1 MSGSGL
7 ASNSYLYGAADGNP
21 VSVDSVGNLSA
32 KTNYTKVI
40 NIGKKVLRTGVVY
53 QLPDAPAAWVTIFA
67 RSGNKGNIW
76 IAGYGTHAPQ
86 VGVGTP
92 LLEGNPITFPCTN
105 LNQFSL
111 IPEQDGDAVYITA
124 GLVGKDV
131 NITPANDPDL
141 DLTPPSVTS
150 TSPTN
155 AATNQQANVL
165 IVIQMSEAIDSSSV
179 SNTTVTVSPSFT
191 YTATIDSNDN
201 TKIDVIHSSNLALS
215 TTYTI
220 TLTTGIKDLA
230 GNALASN
237 YSFSFTTQA
246 APPPPDTTPPTIV
259 STSPT
264 YNATINTSTI
274 PSITF
279 SEAMSLNSFNYF
291 NTNVETYPN
300 NQVLTSVTYTLSS
313 DLKTVYLNNLNLS
326 GSSIYTL
333 NCIGQNKG
341 PTDLAGNLLSGSV
354 SNIFFTSS
362 TSSTSTVYNV
372 TGNNWEIIYN
382 GGNTAIKETVANTS
396 SALYQITPT
405 NYVLK
410 LKKTGSPSGNVT
422 LKIINNDASTFTTKR
437 TVGTIATS
445 SIGTSETAITISDS
459 ANTYQLGTNDQI
471 SIEYTSGNSSNYIS
485 VKTSNVDAFDG
496 SNTYM
501 SKTNSNG
508 NNADY
513 TSNDVAMQID
523 GF

>member
-1 MSGSGL
+1 MSGSGS
-7 ASNSYLYGAADGNP
+7 ANNAYLYGAADGNP

-40 NIGKKVLRTGVVY
+40 NIGKKTLRTGTVL
-53 QLPDAPAAWVTIFA
+53 QLPDAPAVWVTIFA

-76 IAGYGTHAPQ
+76 IAGYGAHAPQ
-86 VGVGTP
+86 VGVGIP
-92 LLEGNPITFPCTN
+92 LIEGHPITYPCTN
-105 LNQFSL
+105 LNQISL
-111 IPEQDGDAVYITA
+111 LPDQDGDVVYITA

-141 DLTPPSVTS
+141 DLTPPAVTS
-150 TSPTN
+150 TTPAN

-165 IVIQMSEAIDSSSV
+165 IIIQMSEAINGSTV
-179 SNTTVTVSPSFT
+179 SNTTVTVSPAFT
-191 YTATIDSNDN
+191 YTATIDSHDN
-201 TKIDVIHSSNLALS
+201 TKINVIHSSNLALS

-220 TLTTGIKDLA
+220 TLTTGIKDLV

-259 STSPT
+259 STSPAFG
-264 YNATINTSTI
+264 ATIDISTI
-274 PSITF
+274 PSVTF
-279 SEAMSLNSFNYF
+279 SEAMSLSSFNYF

-300 NQVLTSVTYTLSS
+300 NQVITSVTYTLST

-326 GSSIYTL
+326 GSSTYTL
-333 NCIGQNKG
+333 NCVGQNGG
-341 PTDLAGNLLSGSV
+341 PKDLAGNLLSGSV
-354 SNIFFTSS
+354 SNLFNTSS
-362 TSSTSTVYNV
+362 TSQTSTVYNV
-372 TGNNWEIIYN
+372 TGNNWENIYS
-382 GGNTAIKETVANTS
+382 GSNTAIKETISSSS

-405 NYVLK
+405 NYTLK

-422 LKIINNDASTFTTKR
+422 LKIIHNDASTFTTKR
-437 TVGTIATS
+437 TVGTISTS
-445 SIGTSETAITISDS
+445 SIGTSETAITVDDS
-459 ANTYQLGTNDQI
+459 ANTYKLGTNDQI
-471 SIEYTSGNSSNYIS
+471 SIEYTGGNSSNYIS
-485 VKTSNVDAFDG
+485 VKTSNSDAFDG
-496 SNTYM
+496 SRTYM
-501 SKTNSNG
+501 SKTNSSG